1 MSTNNTILPNNHN
14 IRISS
19 PHHTAAAMNQHNN
32 PKTTQDTATI
42 IQNQINQLKKQA
54 ENLETTARK
63 LREIAN
69 ILELQRQAFINHSQQ
84 ASSSS
89 SNSIT
94 NTHTNTEEAPLDE
107 HGNPKYKGKKRGR
120 KPKKRKRCLAKK
132 RGHTAYTL
140 VSTTSYYLIEYLIIS
155 KLIMFIFVVCTRR
168 ISESQGGIHF
178 TT

>member
-1 MSTNNTILPNNHN
+1 MSTNTTIPNNHN
-14 IRISS
+14 TRISS
-19 PHHTAAAMNQHNN
+19 PHPTAVAMNQHNN

-42 IQNQINQLKKQA
+42 IQNQIQQIKQQA
-54 ENLETTARK
+54 ENLETTAAK

-69 ILELQRQAFINHSQQ
+69 ILELQRKELMNHSQQQQQ
-84 ASSSS
+84 ASSSF

-94 NTHTNTEEAPLDE
+94 NTNTNTEEAPLDE

-120 KPKKRKRCLAKK
+120 KPKKRKRCLTKK

-140 VSTTSYYLIEYLIIS
+140 VSTISYLVSYILYQ
-155 KLIMFIFVVCTRR
+155 KLTLYIVCTRS
-168 ISESQGGIHF
+168 ISKSKGGIHF